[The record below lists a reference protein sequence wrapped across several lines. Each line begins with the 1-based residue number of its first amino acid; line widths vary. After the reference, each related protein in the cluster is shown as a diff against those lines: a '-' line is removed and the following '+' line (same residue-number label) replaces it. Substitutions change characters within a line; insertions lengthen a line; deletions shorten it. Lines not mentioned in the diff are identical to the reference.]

1 MTRDGKKTSAIW
13 GGRFES
19 GPDAVMDAINVSI
32 DTDKRMYRQDIAGSR
47 AHCRMLGK
55 QGIIPKADAD
65 AILKG
70 LDQIE
75 AEMDAGTFEF
85 KRAFED
91 IHMNVEARLT
101 EIIGPIA
108 GRLHTARSR
117 NDQVAT
123 GFRLWVRD
131 AVDGLIGQIDTALAA
146 LQGQAAKHKTTIMPG
161 FTHLQ
166 VAQPVTLA
174 LHLDAYVQMLSRD
187 RARFVDAR
195 KRVNESPLGSAALA
209 GTSYPI
215 DRDMTAKDMGFDR
228 PLSNTMD
235 GVSSR
240 DFALEVMAAISIC
253 GTHLSRLAEEIVLW
267 STPQFG
273 FIRISD
279 GFSSGSSIMPQKRNP
294 DAAELVRAK
303 TGRMNGNLIA
313 LLTVMKGLPL
323 AYNKDMQEDKAA
335 MFESVDALSLCLA
348 ATAGMI
354 EGMTVNATVMAD
366 AAEGGYATATELADW
381 MVQTLGVPFRDA
393 HHATGAAVKMAE
405 NKGVR
410 LDQLT
415 LADLQSIDPRI
426 TEDARAV
433 LSAPAA
439 LKRRKLI

>member
-1 MTRDGKKTSAIW
+1 MTSNGKKTSAIW

-55 QGIIPKADAD
+55 QGIIPQGDAD
-65 AILKG
+65 AILNG

-85 KRAFED
+85 KRAYED

-101 EIIGPIA
+101 EIIGPVA

-131 AVDGLIGQIDTALAA
+131 AVDGLIGQIDTAIAA
-146 LQGQAAKHKTTIMPG
+146 LQGQADKNKTTIMPG

-215 DRDMTAKDMGFDR
+215 DRAMTAKDMGFDR

-348 ATAGMI
+348 ATASMI
-354 EGMTVNATVMAD
+354 EGMTVNADVMAD

-415 LADLQSIDPRI
+415 LADLQTIDPRI
-426 TEDARAV
+426 TEDARSV

>member
-1 MTRDGKKTSAIW
+1 MSTDTKKTSAIW
-13 GGRFES
+13 GGRFEA

-32 DTDKRMYRQDIAGSR
+32 DVDKRMYKQDIAGSR
-47 AHCRMLGK
+47 AHCKMLK
-55 QGIIPKADAD
+55 AKNIIPAADAD

-70 LDQIE
+70 LDQVK
-75 AEMDAGTFEF
+75 AEIDAGTFEF
-85 KRAFED
+85 KRAYED

-101 EIIGPIA
+101 EIIGPVA

-123 GFRLWVRD
+123 DFRLWTRD
-131 AVDGLIGQIDTALAA
+131 AVDGLIRQIDACVTALNT
-146 LQGQAAKHKTTIMPG
+146 QAGKNKTTIMPG

-174 LHLDAYVQMLSRD
+174 LHLDAYVQMLLRD
-187 RARFVDAR
+187 RARFEDAR
-195 KRVNESPLGSAALA
+195 KRVNESPLGAAALA

-215 DRDMTAKDMGFDR
+215 DRNMTAKDMGFDR
-228 PLSNTMD
+228 PLSNTID
-235 GVSSR
+235 AVASR
-240 DFALEVMAAISIC
+240 DFALEVMAAIAIC

-273 FIRISD
+273 FIRLSD

-335 MFESVDALSLCLA
+335 MFESVDALSLSLA

-354 EGMTVNATVMAD
+354 EGMTVNADVMAA

-415 LADLQSIDPRI
+415 LTDLQSIDPRI